1 MWKIRCVTTKKKNK
15 AQIAKIVAKKNR
27 KTRTCSEKVEYADFV
42 KNAENAAIAYSHFSR
57 GTE

>member
-42 KNAENAAIAYSHFSR
+42 KNAENAAIA
-57 GTE
+57 